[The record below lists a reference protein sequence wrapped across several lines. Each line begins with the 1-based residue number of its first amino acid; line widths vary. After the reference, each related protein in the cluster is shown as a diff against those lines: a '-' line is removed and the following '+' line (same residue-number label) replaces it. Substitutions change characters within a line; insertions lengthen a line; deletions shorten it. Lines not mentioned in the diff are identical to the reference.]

1 LIPHL
6 DQRSSRLQVIEE
18 GAMLKVFWFTIL
30 LILSAWPATL
40 VAQERYLV
48 SYNGFGVGQA
58 PIWATKDFG
67 LFTKYG
73 LNTDLVM
80 ISGSAPGTQALVGG
94 STHFA
99 LTDGTALIAAIS
111 QGADLVLIAAS
122 SNKFPFSLV
131 VQKNIRQPTDLTGKK
146 VGIVAFGGAHELAMA
161 LALKEWNIP
170 RQSVTLLAGGPSSNR
185 LIALS
190 KGAFDA
196 TLLAPPDT
204 GEASRMGMNILSNL
218 SDLKTA
224 AFPINVVATRRSFL
238 EKNRDVVKRFLQ
250 AYSEGIYQFVTNKER
265 ALAITNQ
272 RLKQKNPAL
281 IEEAYQFYGP
291 IFSFPPRVSH
301 DGVRVVLEMIAQ
313 RNPGTKI
320 EMNVEKYVDDRLLD
334 ELEKEGLFQRI
345 GGKG

>member
-1 LIPHL
+1 
-6 DQRSSRLQVIEE
+6 
-18 GAMLKVFWFTIL
+18 MLRALWFTIL

-58 PIWATKDFG
+58 PVWATKDFG
-67 LFTKYG
+67 LFAKYG

-80 ISGSAPGTQALVGG
+80 ISGSAPGTQALLGG

-111 QGADLVLIAAS
+111 QGADLVLVGAS
-122 SNKFPFSLV
+122 ANKFPFSLV
-131 VQKNIRQPTDLTGKK
+131 VQKNIRQPTDLIGKK
-146 VGIVAFGGAHELAMA
+146 VGIVAFGGAHELSMA

-204 GEASRMGMNILSNL
+204 GEASRMGMHILSNL

-250 AYSEGIYQFVTNKER
+250 AYSEGIYQFVNNKEK

-281 IEEAYQFYGP
+281 VEEAYQFYGP

-334 ELEKEGLFQRI
+334 ELEREGLFQRI
-345 GGKG
+345 SGKG

>member
-1 LIPHL
+1 MMFT
-6 DQRSSRLQVIEE
+6 RLW
-18 GAMLKVFWFTIL
+18 LTIL
-30 LILSAWPATL
+30 LITSLGPATL

-67 LFTKYG
+67 LFSKYG
-73 LNTDLVM
+73 LNIDLVM
-80 ISGSAPGTQALVGG
+80 ISGSAPGTQALLGG

-99 LTDGTALIAAIS
+99 QTDGTALIGAIS
-111 QGADLVLIAAS
+111 QGADLVLVAAS
-122 SNKFPFSLV
+122 ANKFPFSLV
-131 VQKNIRQPTDLTGKK
+131 VQKNIRQPADLIGKK
-146 VGIVAFGGAHELAMA
+146 VGIVAFGGAHELSMV

-170 RQSVTLLAGGPSSNR
+170 RQSVTLLAGGPAANR

-204 GEASRMGMNILSNL
+204 GEASRMGMHILSNL

-224 AFPINVVATRRSFL
+224 AFPINVIATRRSFL
-238 EKNRDVVKRFLQ
+238 EKNRDVVKRFLH
-250 AYSEGIYQFVTNKER
+250 AYSEGIYQFTADKER

-272 RLKQKNPAL
+272 RLKQKNTAL
-281 IEEAYQFYGP
+281 AEEAYQFYGP

-301 DGVRVVLEMIAQ
+301 EGIRVVLEMLAQ
-313 RNPGTKI
+313 RTPGAKV
-320 EMNVEKYVDDRLLD
+320 EMSVDRYVDDRTLD
-334 ELEKEGLFQRI
+334 ELEKEGLFRKI
-345 GGKG
+345 AGRS